1 LAFLTSTP
9 ENYQYSAG
17 STSTPPTT
25 HDVELSQTHKVETRW
40 RVAAQRQ
47 SELLEEIVTM
57 EVKMGIDNHWQP
69 SDSRYID
76 TLKYMA
82 DCKYHQ
88 ALDHLQKLVIQRLFE
103 LNRLNLAGT
112 GK

>member
-1 LAFLTSTP
+1 M
-9 ENYQYSAG
+9 
-17 STSTPPTT
+17 
-25 HDVELSQTHKVETRW
+25 ETCR

-57 EVKMGIDNHWQP
+57 EVKMGIDNRWQP

-82 DCKYHQ
+82 DHKYHQ
-88 ALDHLQKLVIQRLFE
+88 ALDHLQKLVIQWLFE